1 MGGKSRNK
9 CSKSHLAGS
18 GHYPFGMRIKGS
30 IAKGLLIALA
40 ISLIPATAISAQKI
54 TSGSKCKV
62 QKQKVVQKN
71 KTYTCIK
78 SGKKL
83 VWNKGVR
90 VIVKPTPTPSAT
102 PTPTPIP
109 APTPDPLVSESSVYV
124 NSSLCKL
131 PYTNQDADNYLGF
144 PRSQRYIPSIGERK
158 SIVLFVDFED
168 LVADKRAIDT
178 WKKVQ
183 IPVAEKGFSRLSYGK
198 YKISF
203 DVNEKIYRL
212 PGSYKAFARSEY
224 VNVAGS
230 TPALGLEYHRFV
242 QSAVIIADN
251 DIDFSKYD
259 FVNVVTPTFSPKA
272 EGGAI
277 GISEINVDGKTSFL
291 STVGPVDEYIDDP
304 LKNNWLLHEVGHLL
318 GLTHIYDYSQRPIGA
333 WDPMGNV
340 FGLDELHGWQRW
352 YLDWIDDSQLAC
364 LDELAPKETVHLIS
378 PLTSVAKG
386 NKSVMLKLSPSS
398 ALAIEVLRSSS
409 ENTFPAAYDGVIVYK
424 IDTKLPGGKGSIS
437 IVSKPGSSQPTKG
450 GRAGLIGT
458 LSVGESVNSDGY
470 VIKVL
475 KKTSEGDFVSVTKVN
490 G

>member
-1 MGGKSRNK
+1 
-9 CSKSHLAGS
+9 
-18 GHYPFGMRIKGS
+18 MRIKVLVARS
-30 IAKGLLIALA
+30 LLVALA
-40 ISLIPATAISAQKI
+40 LTLIPAFAISAP
-54 TSGSKCKV
+54 KV
-62 QKQKVVQKN
+62 TPGATCNANKQSVTYLK
-71 KTYTCIK
+71 KTYTCVK
-78 SGKKL
+78 SGKRL
-83 VWNKGVR
+83 VWNKGV
-90 VIVKPTPTPSAT
+90 VIVKPAPTPAPAPAPASK
-102 PTPTPIP
+102 P

-131 PYTNQDADNYLGF
+131 PYINQDADNYLGF

-230 TPALGLEYHRFV
+230 TPALGLEYGKFV
-242 QSAVIIADN
+242 QSAVMIADI
-251 DIDFSKYD
+251 DVDFSKYD

-272 EGGAI
+272 EGGAT
-277 GISEINVDGKTSFL
+277 GGGGFNADGKTSFL

-318 GLTHIYDYSQRPIGA
+318 GLTHVYDYSQRNIGA

-352 YLDWIDDSQLAC
+352 YLDWIDDSQVAC

-378 PLTSVAKG
+378 PLTTVAKG

-409 ENTFPAAYDGVIVYK
+409 ENTFPSAYDGVVVYK

-437 IVSKPGSSQPTKG
+437 IISNAGKSQPTKG

-458 LSVGESVNSDGY
+458 LSVGESVKYEDY
-470 VIKVL
+470 TIKVL
-475 KKTSEGDFVSVTKVN
+475 KNSTTGDYVSVSK
-490 G
+490 